1 MQDQLYLLLVVDI
14 LWGME
19 NVEKYNN
26 NGGTLLRKVMCLQLT
41 LYVRRKIIIVIS
53 KLQKICVLQ
62 GTLQM
67 SLSLRRYLPPP
78 IE

>member
-1 MQDQLYLLLVVDI
+1 MQLLVVK
-14 LWGME
+14 LWGMT

-41 LYVRRKIIIVIS
+41 LYVGRKIIVIS
-53 KLQKICVLQ
+53 KLQKFCVLQ